1 MLTDAINALLGAG
14 INLLGLLVS
23 LLPDFSLDGLPLD
36 MPGALRDGLS
46 ALNWFVP
53 MHELII
59 IFNAWL
65 ACILA
70 ANVAF
75 AVRSSANRGGK

>member
-14 INLLGLLVS
+14 VNLFGLLAS

-36 MPGALRDGLS
+36 MPSVVRDGL
-46 ALNWFVP
+46 AGLNWFVP
-53 MHELII
+53 IGDLII
-59 IFNAWL
+59 VFNVWL
-65 ACILA
+65 AAVLA

-75 AVRSSANRGGK
+75 AIRSAANGKKD